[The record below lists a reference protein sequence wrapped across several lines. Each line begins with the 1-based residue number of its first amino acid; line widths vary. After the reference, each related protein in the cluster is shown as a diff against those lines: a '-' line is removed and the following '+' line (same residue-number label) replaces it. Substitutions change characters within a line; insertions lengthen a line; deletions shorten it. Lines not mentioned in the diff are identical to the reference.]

1 MQKKGFTLIELLVVI
16 GILAILTAAVVVVLN
31 PAELLRQSR
40 DAQRMSDFDALR
52 GSINLFL
59 STVSS
64 PTFDSTGQYIDTG
77 STIGANF
84 SGGIFAAGALVANTS
99 TVVTGAGWV
108 PINFGLMSSTV
119 GSAPLS
125 ALPADP
131 INDGN
136 YAYAGAFNGTSLQY
150 ELDTRLESTKYASKM
165 TPTANASL
173 LLYQV
178 GNNLSM

>member
-40 DAQRMSDFDALR
+40 DAQRMSDMDALR

-64 PTFDSTGQYIDTG
+64 PTFASSGQFVTN
-77 STIGANF
+77 TAGANF
-84 SGGIFAAGALVANTS
+84 SGGIFTAGALTVNTS
-99 TVVTGAGWV
+99 TLVTGTGWV

-125 ALPADP
+125 ALPIDP

-136 YAYAGAFNGTSLQY
+136 YAYAGAFNSPNLQY